1 MLNAVRLPTDF
12 DTSDKPPRLRAWAKQ
27 YKMAEYMLQAKQPYP
42 PAILKQI
49 RPEQLTKN
57 NTNQPERWKDI
68 AFSED
73 LEALKTMLTPNRRI
87 VNWGNL
93 EVVCRGK

>member
-1 MLNAVRLPTDF
+1 
-12 DTSDKPPRLRAWAKQ
+12 
-27 YKMAEYMLQAKQPYP
+27 MAEYALESLQPYP

-57 NTNQPERWKDI
+57 NTNQPMRWTQI

-73 LEALKTMLTPNRRI
+73 LEALKKHLTPNRRI
-87 VNWGNL
+87 INWDNL
-93 EVVCRGK
+93 EVVCVGKK